1 MLNSRSLGIGQA
13 VDGALG
19 DPADSHALHHGH
31 ANAHTTQ
38 PAFTAAMSAVTEEE
52 TPERRSLA
60 TRVWAVVLAA
70 WAALTGIAPHVLHHV
85 GPLAGAA
92 FLAGAGGRLLF
103 AAIALVVSIP
113 FLLRIYR
120 RFRTWVAPAIALGA
134 MTVTFSLS
142 TFVIGPAISGESSK
156 TQPTND
162 QPKIEQ
168 PAVDE
173 HGH

>member
-1 MLNSRSLGIGQA
+1 MGDGSVNCQASRAAIATSMADAETYVRMDVAERSLTDRA
-13 VDGALG
+13 V
-19 DPADSHALHHGH
+19 S
-31 ANAHTTQ
+31 
-38 PAFTAAMSAVTEEE
+38 
-52 TPERRSLA
+52 
-60 TRVWAVVLAA
+60 VVLAA
-70 WAALTGIAPHVLHHV
+70 WAAITGIAPHVLHHV

-113 FLLRIYR
+113 FLVRIYR

-134 MTVTFSLS
+134 MALSFSLS
-142 TFVIGPAISGESSK
+142 TFVIGPAIRGGSSTTEPVK
-156 TQPTND
+156 QPTS
-162 QPKIEQ
+162 EQ

>member
-1 MLNSRSLGIGQA
+1 MNSRSRIGQR

-19 DPADSHALHHGH
+19 DRADTHVLHHGH
-31 ANAHTTQ
+31 AHATQ
-38 PAFTAAMSAVTEEE
+38 PAATAAVSAVAGEGI
-52 TPERRSLA
+52 PERRSLA
-60 TRVWAVVLAA
+60 ARVWAVVLAA

-92 FLAGAGGRLLF
+92 LLAGAGGRLLF

-120 RFRTWVAPAIALGA
+120 RFCTWVAPAIALGA
-134 MTVTFSLS
+134 MAVTFSVS
-142 TFVIGPAISGESSK
+142 TFVIGPAISGDSK
-156 TQPTND
+156 PQPTND